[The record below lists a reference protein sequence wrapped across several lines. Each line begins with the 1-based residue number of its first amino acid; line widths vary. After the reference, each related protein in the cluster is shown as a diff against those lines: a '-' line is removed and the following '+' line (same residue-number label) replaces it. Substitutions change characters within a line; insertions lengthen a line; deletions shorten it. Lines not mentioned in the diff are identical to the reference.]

1 MSTDT
6 NSTSTSKTVRLAIH
20 ANNIAFNYEHCLRT
34 VQRYMTE
41 TILYFFKALLET
53 VAKKHSEEYSRLQ
66 SMFMSFPSVR
76 ERFEIKVSKIKDY
89 SRDSANKIGQDLLLH
104 LEREWPEFD
113 IRKAVYK
120 FVLVELATNKQM
132 SVEDTENGTAN
143 SSACNVDEVQ
153 EQQDKADG
161 SSTQQVVEEKQQIT
175 VDIEDEHV
183 LNFLHACV
191 SNAAKDFEN
200 DIDLLIE
207 KPDYKGM
214 KSRKIICKEAV
225 KNAVIDFY
233 TKHGKRS
240 KTVRHRRIKITASK
254 SSNTEESASRDAHDD
269 SAVPKSDETELNDI
283 NKSTG
288 HETEM
293 QPITKAHHQPYED
306 SEFEARDKN
315 DNEAEQVPQVAAS
328 THADA
333 NEVLNNLHSGTS
345 NPFETNQVKD
355 EATSSLEQ
363 RLLDNSLITP
373 HTTQEPLSYEKPVPS
388 NDYLHNAETASQK
401 DEKSGNPYTT
411 NENSCA
417 NTVAGQQHE
426 TESHSFPNPNTPFEQ
441 SQSQTPIE
449 ARQNSNEVNDD
460 EAITNFLRQHGI

>member
-1 MSTDT
+1 M
-6 NSTSTSKTVRLAIH
+6 
-20 ANNIAFNYEHCLRT
+20 E
-34 VQRYMTE
+34 
-41 TILYFFKALLET
+41 LE
-53 VAKKHSEEYSRLQ
+53 SN
-66 SMFMSFPSVR
+66 
-76 ERFEIKVSKIKDY
+76 D
-89 SRDSANKIGQDLLLH
+89 
-104 LEREWPEFD
+104 
-113 IRKAVYK
+113 
-120 FVLVELATNKQM
+120 
-132 SVEDTENGTAN
+132 
-143 SSACNVDEVQ
+143 
-153 EQQDKADG
+153 
-161 SSTQQVVEEKQQIT
+161 VEEKQQIT

-191 SNAAKDFEN
+191 SNAARDFEN

-254 SSNTEESASRDAHDD
+254 SSNTEESASRDAQKVVNDD
-269 SAVPKSDETELNDI
+269 PGVPNSDETELNDM

-293 QPITKAHHQPYED
+293 QPITKAHCHPCED
-306 SEFEARDKN
+306 SEFEARAKN
-315 DNEAEQVPQVAAS
+315 DNDAQQVPRVDSS
-328 THADA
+328 TQGDA

-345 NPFETNQVKD
+345 DPFETNQVKD

-373 HTTQEPLSYEKPVPS
+373 HTTQEPLSYEKPTPS
-388 NDYLHNAETASQK
+388 NEHPHNAETASQK
-401 DEKSGNPYTT
+401 DEKSENPCTT

-426 TESHSFPNPNTPFEQ
+426 TESHSFPKPNTPFEQ
-441 SQSQTPIE
+441 SQSQTPVE

-460 EAITNFLRQHGI
+460 EAVANFSRQHGI